1 MINNTNFK
9 CNKVSRDDKVSSNL
23 WDMLGHKRGN
33 DLFYRGVRQPG
44 EKVEK
49 ACLGKSC
56 LGEILEV
63 EEVFASWW
71 AVGVAWKG
79 FQAQKQ
85 HEQRLEA

>member
-1 MINNTNFK
+1 MK
-9 CNKVSRDDKVSSNL
+9 KVDSTELAFAEQGRVTP
-23 WDMLGHKRGN
+23 
-33 DLFYRGVRQPG
+33 GV
-44 EKVEK
+44 KVEK